1 MFLIRVLTPKS
12 GFRAFNFSTQWIYTR
27 DISKKEKEKKKN
39 FYDSEV
45 QKTPK
50 SEEAS
55 KLVATPIIN

>member
-1 MFLIRVLTPKS
+1 MDLGLSTLVHS
-12 GFRAFNFSTQWIYTR
+12 GFIQETYP
-27 DISKKEKEKKKN
+27 KKKRKKKKN